1 MSNENRF
8 KDISEKE
15 RDEILKK
22 YEQKKK
28 AIEQRKQLMTQILVT
43 AISTAVSFVILRFL
57 RGD

>member
-1 MSNENRF
+1 MSEDRF
-8 KDISEKE
+8 KNISEKE

-28 AIEQRKQLMTQILVT
+28 AVEQRKQLMNQVLIT
-43 AISTAVSFVILRFL
+43 AISTAVSFVILRML